1 VGRLGLGSEKKP
13 RRVVGGREAGSAG
26 ETRNP
31 SSTRAH
37 FSALVS
43 AFQLG
48 GRVVELVSNSV

>member
-1 VGRLGLGSEKKP
+1 LGAGR
-13 RRVVGGREAGSAG
+13 REAGSAG